1 MVSKFISGFEVG
13 KRYRPRAVEAAWA
26 WLPGQALYLPS
37 LLAHV
42 PRSYPSK
49 ATPVLFCPAGCQRV
63 LVPMSHHP
71 PRRQCRSWLVVVAP
85 LPSMCS
91 SPHSSLF
98 LSSLVVVFGP
108 SLSPALD
115 TQTGSDVSL
124 LCPLSHFLSHWCPS
138 SSHEEERPKAC
149 LLLLWGPAGSE
160 ATSPGPTAGGAA
172 TSAACTLSLCHT

>member
-1 MVSKFISGFEVG
+1 M
-13 KRYRPRAVEAAWA
+13 EASWA

-49 ATPVLFCPAGCQRV
+49 ATPGLFCSAGCQSV
-63 LVPMSHHP
+63 LVPMFHHP
-71 PRRQCRSWLVVVAP
+71 PRCQCRSWLVMVAS
-85 LPSMCS
+85 LPSTCS
-91 SPHSSLF
+91 SPYSSHF
-98 LSSLVVVFGP
+98 LSSLAAAFGP
-108 SLSPALD
+108 SLSPALG

-149 LLLLWGPAGSE
+149 LHLLGGSVGSK
-160 ATSPGPTAGGAA
+160 AMSPGPTAGGAA
-172 TSAACTLSLCHT
+172 TSVACTLSLCHT

>member
-1 MVSKFISGFEVG
+1 MSKFISGFEVG
-13 KRYRPRAVEAAWA
+13 KRYRPRAVEASWA

-49 ATPVLFCPAGCQRV
+49 ATPGLFCSAGCQSV
-63 LVPMSHHP
+63 LVPMFHHP
-71 PRRQCRSWLVVVAP
+71 PRCQCRSWLVMVAS
-85 LPSMCS
+85 LPSTCS
-91 SPHSSLF
+91 SPYSSHF
-98 LSSLVVVFGP
+98 LSSLAAAFGP
-108 SLSPALD
+108 SLSPALG

-149 LLLLWGPAGSE
+149 LLLLWGSVGSK
-160 ATSPGPTAGGAA
+160 AMSPGPTAGGAA
-172 TSAACTLSLCHT
+172 TSVACTLSLCHT